1 MSSDKKNTLPLKF
14 KLQRI
19 DNLLA
24 SRKNI
29 TNCKKNSFVSKYGQ
43 ILDLLT
49 TNSYISTLV
58 ALAQYYNSPLLCF
71 TFKYFQLAPTIE
83 EYERSLGWYL
93 KDHPSFTILGKELV
107 PEAVA
112 KALHMTILEVT
123 FGLGP
128 IRFSKKILEEKAWAL
143 EKEGKWLPFSDI
155 LSFLIYGVIMFPND
169 DDLIYPFTINVFLS
183 KIPIPALLADV

>member
-24 SRKNI
+24 LRKNI
-29 TNCKKNSFVSKYGQ
+29 THCKKNSFVSKYGQ

-49 TNSYISTLV
+49 TNGYISTLV

-71 TFKYFQLAPTIE
+71 TFKYFQLAPTIK

-93 KDHPSFTILGKELV
+93 KDHPSFTILGKEFV

-112 KALHMTILEVT
+112 KALHMTVLEVT

-128 IRFSKKILEEKAWAL
+128 IRVKEVKLPYSAEVPVPPPEPKSIHTSKGEVDV
-143 EKEGKWLPFSDI
+143 FRS
-155 LSFLIYGVIMFPND
+155 
-169 DDLIYPFTINVFLS
+169 TIAQLTREN
-183 KIPIPALLADV
+183 K